1 MAFRDHSLC
10 AWNSVICNGFLPRCR
25 PSIQQQQASTAN
37 LTSAA
42 DGSRNEN
49 FRTPA
54 ARTAHC
60 PAELARVEH
69 LRHLISRTG
78 LNGILPAALL
88 LNTTAS
94 ASSRSPAATSLAP
107 SRLWELGAVG
117 DGVEQKLFTAVSP
130 CKEWKGR
137 ELLDVRKIEGAGWS
151 SSWIRF
157 LVCVPANL
165 ARSSF
170 PKLILI
176 FAGGESRLRLVGS
189 REEFTDTEQQ
199 DTAPLRSQVHT
210 GRRLSANG
218 EEERT
223 RGN

>member
-137 ELLDVRKIEGAGWS
+137 ELLDVRKIEG
-151 SSWIRF
+151 
-157 LVCVPANL
+157 
-165 ARSSF
+165 
-170 PKLILI
+170 
-176 FAGGESRLRLVGS
+176 S